1 MAIRYDIINSL
12 GRDFLVLIQNGI
24 VSVTLLEHKTM
35 YEDYLD
41 ELKGNSRSYSKN
53 KISTKYDISLRQM
66 NRVIAYME
74 QNTSDVLM
82 S

>member
-1 MAIRYDIINSL
+1 MDSRYQIIQNL
-12 GRDFLVLIQNGI
+12 GRDFLILIQNGI
-24 VSVTLLEHKTM
+24 ISVTLLEHKTM

-41 ELKGNSRSYSKN
+41 ELKNNDRSYSKN

-74 QNTSDVLM
+74 QNT
-82 S
+82 